1 MIPAQPKFNFETYPA
16 NIYLLKVIKK
26 KTLEKGMSTPFSGAF
41 DLLIY

>member
-26 KTLEKGMSTPFSGAF
+26 PLEKGMSTPFSGAF